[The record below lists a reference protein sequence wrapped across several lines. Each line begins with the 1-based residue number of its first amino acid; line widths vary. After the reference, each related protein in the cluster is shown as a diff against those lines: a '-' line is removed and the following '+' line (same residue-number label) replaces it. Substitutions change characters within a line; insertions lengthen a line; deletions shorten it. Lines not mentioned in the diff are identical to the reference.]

1 MANPLSEYTRKRNF
15 KVTAEPEGGSAH
27 GRTSPETLQFV
38 IQKHD
43 ARRLHYDFRL
53 ELDGTLKSWAAPKG
67 PSYDPKEKRLAV
79 HVEDHP
85 IEYGTFEGSIPEGE
99 YGGGDVIVWDRGVW
113 IPHGDAAKDYAAG
126 KLKFELQGEK
136 LNGSWTLVRTRLH
149 GNGNKEQWLLIKEK
163 DDTARPHDIYDVTE
177 ALPDSVL
184 SEKTLPRLGKA
195 RVKPDKPVNVAKTKQ
210 TRTPKLKTAK
220 PSPKPSALPDMIEA
234 ELATLVDSPPAG
246 DWLYEIKFDG
256 YRLLTRIDEGKV
268 SFITRN
274 GKDWT
279 HRLPEQAKAISA
291 LGLENSWLDGEIIV
305 LDEKGV
311 SDFQALQNAF
321 DSGRNTTILY
331 YMFDMPFCNG
341 MDLRAYPL
349 EERRRALK
357 AVLDKI
363 DSEVIRYSEAFDV
376 PADRILES
384 ACSIGLE
391 GVIGKRAGSP
401 YQSKRSND
409 WIKLKCKRRQE
420 FVIGGYTSPQG
431 TRSHFGALLIGL
443 HDEKGSLRFAGKIGT
458 GFSRESLAALHE
470 QMQPYVT
477 EKPAFTNPP
486 RGAQARGVTWLKPEL
501 LCEVAFASITN
512 DGVVRQGVFYG
523 LRQDKAAHDIELEH
537 AQTVPDKAS
546 AIVPKKASPQKAKDG
561 IEIAG
566 VRISHPE
573 RVIDPHSKTTKRGIA
588 EYYERVAPWIL
599 PHLKNRPV
607 ALVRTP
613 EGIKGEQIFQ
623 KHKQTLAIPH
633 IRELDASLDPGHAPL
648 MVIDNLEALLGA
660 AQMGTVELHTW
671 NAKADHIDKPDR
683 MIFDLDPDPK
693 LPWKSMLE
701 ATELLLTLLNEL
713 GFKAFIK
720 TSGGK
725 GLHIVVPLERR
736 HDWDNVKDVAQ
747 AIARHMASVIP
758 ERFSAKMGA
767 QNRVG
772 KVFIDYLRN
781 REGAT
786 TVSAYSLRARPG
798 LGVSVPIDRS
808 ELKTLKQGDQW
819 TVETL
824 FEWLDDRQDD
834 PWAGYNTVRQRIT
847 AAQRKKLGME

>member
-1 MANPLSEYTRKRNF
+1 MANPLSEYSRKRNF
-15 KVTAEPEGGSAH
+15 KVTAEPEGNAPH
-27 GRTSPETLQFV
+27 ARTSPEALQFV

-53 ELDGTLKSWAAPKG
+53 ELDGTLKSWAIPKG
-67 PSYDPKEKRLAV
+67 PSYDPEEKRLAV

-99 YGGGDVIVWDRGVW
+99 YGGGDVIVWDRGIW
-113 IPHGDAAKDYAAG
+113 IPHGDAATDYAAG

-136 LNGSWTLVRTRLH
+136 LKGNWTLVRTRLH
-149 GNGNKEQWLLIKEK
+149 GNGKKEQWLLIKEK
-163 DDTARPHDIYDVTE
+163 DDDAKPHSEYDVTE

-184 SEKTLPRLGKA
+184 SEKTLPRLGKTA
-195 RVKPDKPVNVAKTKQ
+195 APVAKAAE
-210 TRTPKLKTAK
+210 PAK
-220 PSPKPSALPDMIEA
+220 PRRARTTAAKATSSAAPLALPEMVEA
-234 ELATLVDSPPAG
+234 QLATLVDAPPAG

-256 YRLLTRIDEGKV
+256 YRLLTRIDDGKV

-279 HRLPEQAKAISA
+279 HRLPEQAKALSA
-291 LGLENSWLDGEIIV
+291 LGLNNGWLDGEIIV
-305 LDEKGV
+305 LDDNGV

-321 DSGRNTTILY
+321 DTGRNITILY
-331 YMFDMPFCNG
+331 YLFDMPFCNG
-341 MDLRAYPL
+341 TDLRSYPL

-357 AVLDKI
+357 AVLDNTH
-363 DSEVIRYSEAFDV
+363 SNVIRYSEAFDV
-376 PADRILES
+376 PADKILES
-384 ACSIGLE
+384 ACAIGLE
-391 GVIGKRAGSP
+391 GVIGKRAGSL
-401 YQSKRSND
+401 YTSRRSND

-420 FVIGGYTSPQG
+420 FVIGGYTQPQG
-431 TRSHFGALLIGL
+431 ARSHFGALLIGL
-443 HDEKGSLRFAGKIGT
+443 HDKDGSLRFAGKIGT
-458 GFSRESLAALHE
+458 GFTRESLAALHE
-470 QMQPYVT
+470 HMQPYT
-477 EKPAFTNPP
+477 TDTSPFKNPP

-501 LCEVAFASITN
+501 LCEVAFAAITN
-512 DGVVRQGVFYG
+512 DGIVRQGVFHG
-523 LRQDKAAHDIELEH
+523 LRQDKPAQDIGLEQ
-537 AQTVPDKAS
+537 AQVVPRKAS
-546 AIVPKKASPQKAKDG
+546 SLAPKKALASTKKEGA
-561 IEIAG
+561 EVAG

-573 RVIDPHSKTTKRGIA
+573 RVIDPSSKTTKLGVA
-588 EYYERVAPWIL
+588 EYYERIAPWML

-633 IRELDASLDPGHAPL
+633 IRELDPALDPGHAPL
-648 MVIDNLEALLGA
+648 MVIDSLEALLGA

-671 NAKADHIDKPDR
+671 NARADQIGKPDR

-693 LPWKSMLE
+693 LPWKQMLE
-701 ATELLLTLLNEL
+701 ATELLLTLLDEL

-736 HDWDNVKDVAQ
+736 DDWDSVKDFAQ
-747 AIARHMASVIP
+747 AITQHMAAVIP

-772 KVFIDYLRN
+772 KIFIDYLRN

-798 LGVSVPIDRS
+798 LGVSVPIGRE
-808 ELKTLKQGDQW
+808 ELKTLERGDQW
-819 TVETL
+819 TLETL
-824 FEWLDDRQDD
+824 FDHLDHRQDD
-834 PWAGYNTVRQRIT
+834 PWADYATVRQRIT
-847 AAQRKKLGME
+847 AAQRKTLGME